1 MRTSREQSRASHIE
15 RRKTKSS
22 KSSSKS
28 SPSPQSSSR
37 ASPSPQIPSP
47 NLLKLLR
54 ILFLNPLEIHKI
66 LFQILSKSSKSSSK
80 SSNPRCCK
88 KEKVKKSRL
97 KPETVDR
104 LYSTTWQ
111 SASAEKD
118 DAKNVACVEAP
129 YSSTKKQLEI
139 EVKRDA
145 SG

>member
-1 MRTSREQSRASHIE
+1 MGHMSSSLLVKKEKNKKLRSNRRLRIATMRTSREQSRASHIE

-104 LYSTTWQ
+104 LYSTT
-111 SASAEKD
+111 
-118 DAKNVACVEAP
+118 
-129 YSSTKKQLEI
+129 
-139 EVKRDA
+139 
-145 SG
+145 